1 MSSISKLAKYKQL
14 LLNLLPKGRLW
25 RPVEQPVLS
34 DVFESTAQELC
45 RVDDRVKQMLI
56 EVDPRTA
63 TDAESLDQWE
73 TILGL
78 PDECTVD
85 GQTEAERQVQA
96 TQKLTNIG
104 GLSKT
109 FYEFLAGQLGFPTTV
124 VTNILP
130 FVAGSRAGDK
140 LTNFFNDHFVAG
152 SPAGMPLV
160 EVGWRYYFEVALPI
174 TAASVFVAG
183 STAGTPLRSF
193 SNPLIECTIKKLKP
207 AHAGVIF
214 SFIE

>member
-1 MSSISKLAKYKQL
+1 LSSIDKLAKYKQL
-14 LLNLLPKGRLW
+14 LINLLPKGRLW
-25 RPVEQPVLS
+25 KPSDQPVFSKVL
-34 DVFESTAQELC
+34 ESSAQEPC
-45 RVDDRVKQMLI
+45 RVDDRVEQLRI

-63 TDAESLDQWE
+63 TDAEALDQWE
-73 TILGL
+73 GILGL
-78 PDECTVD
+78 PDECTPD
-85 GQTEAERQVQA
+85 GLTESERQVQA

-109 FYEFLAGQLGFPTTV
+109 FYEFIAAQLGFPTTV

-130 FVAGSRAGDK
+130 FVAGSRAGDR
-140 LTNFFNDHFVAG
+140 LTNFFNRHFVAG
-152 SPAGMPLV
+152 SVAGTPLS
-160 EVGWRYYFEVALPI
+160 EVGWRYYFEVELPI
-174 TAASVFVAG
+174 TASSHFVAG
-183 STAGTPLRSF
+183 STAGTPIRSF

>member
-14 LLNLLPKGRLW
+14 LINLLPRGRLW
-25 RPVEQPVLS
+25 KPSEQPVFNNLLK
-34 DVFESTAQELC
+34 STAQEPC
-45 RVDDRVKQMLI
+45 RVDDRVKQLFI
-56 EVDPRTA
+56 ETDPRTA
-63 TDAESLDQWE
+63 TADESLDQWE
-73 TILGL
+73 GILGL
-78 PDECTVD
+78 PDECTPD
-85 GQTEAERQVQA
+85 GLDEAERQIQA

-109 FYEFLAGQLGFPTTV
+109 FYEFVTAQLGFPTTI

-130 FVAGSRAGDK
+130 FTAGSRAGDR
-140 LTNFFNDHFVAG
+140 LTNYFNRHFVAG
-152 SPAGMPLV
+152 SVAGTPLS
-160 EVGWRYYFEVALPI
+160 EIGWKYYFEVELPI
-174 TAASVFVAG
+174 TASSHFVAG
-183 STAGTPLRSF
+183 STAGTPIRSF

>member
-1 MSSISKLAKYKQL
+1 MAGSKLARYKQL
-14 LLNLLPKGRLW
+14 LINLLPKGRLW
-25 RPVEQPVLS
+25 RPQEQPKFSSLL
-34 DVFESTAQELC
+34 ESTAQELC
-45 RVDDRVKQMLI
+45 RVDDRVKQMFI
-56 EVDPRTA
+56 EIDPRTA

-73 TILGL
+73 NILGL
-78 PDECTVD
+78 PDECTPE
-85 GQTEAERQVQA
+85 GQTEAERQIQA
-96 TQKLTNIG
+96 VQKLTNIG

-109 FYEFLAGQLGFPTTV
+109 FYEFLAGQLGFPTTEV
-124 VTNILP
+124 NNILP

-140 LTNFFNDHFVAG
+140 LTNFFDRIFVAG
-152 SPAGMPLV
+152 STAGSQLR
-160 EVGWRYYFEVALPI
+160 EVGWRYYFEVRLPI

-183 STAGTPLRSF
+183 STAGTPLRTF